1 MTKASIVQKL
11 LDNKSITAEEAV
23 VLLKNDKVNIP
34 MYTPNPYY
42 VSPDWTGQPPS
53 IECSNNSWEYPDT
66 KYTPPSE

>member
-23 VLLKNDKVNIP
+23 VLLKNDTVNIP

-42 VSPDWTGQPPS
+42 VSPDWTSPPP
-53 IECSNNSWEYPDT
+53 IYCSSNSWEYPDT